1 MSWRKEKHFQIV
13 SATYSTKFKWGACII
28 NQGRVDEF
36 GDFWDA
42 SDSRP
47 IHVKKASA
55 LLKALISVKHDV
67 KNKRVYIYCDNQA
80 VVCAWNNQGAKD
92 LKRTLVMKDI
102 FEFTVNEI
110 IDLGIQ
116 FISSVDNSADS
127 ESRRDTL
134 SDSKIS
140 PGK

>member
-1 MSWRKEKHFQIV
+1 
-13 SATYSTKFKWGACII
+13 
-28 NQGRVDEF
+28 
-36 GDFWDA
+36 
-42 SDSRP
+42 
-47 IHVKKASA
+47 
-55 LLKALISVKHDV
+55 
-67 KNKRVYIYCDNQA
+67 
-80 VVCAWNNQGAKD
+80 
-92 LKRTLVMKDI
+92 MKDI

-116 FISSVDNSADS
+116 FISSVDNPADS